1 VDRLAAAPCSG
12 STGFLVIV
20 RQPPSQN
27 VGAVRPVISTT
38 LQAALR
44 QGLIKCCWW
53 VCGRRALIH
62 LMQNDG
68 FYRESLIF
76 LSVVFH
82 ARRVVKLFSAV
93 QQLGATLSL

>member
-1 VDRLAAAPCSG
+1 
-12 STGFLVIV
+12 
-20 RQPPSQN
+20 
-27 VGAVRPVISTT
+27 
-38 LQAALR
+38 
-44 QGLIKCCWW
+44 
-53 VCGRRALIH
+53 
-62 LMQNDG
+62 MQNDG